1 MSLLEQAQTMTKKS
15 SKKDYDEWCEKRIKI
30 LQQRILNHA
39 KNGKNHVLIRDSKYC
54 ADRVYRHFKRM
65 GFQIEEC
72 TKVWFDGSLYNI
84 YGLPPG
90 RRVWNGLSHLKYK
103 TILIS
108 WRPQED

>member
-30 LQQRILNHA
+30 LQQRILDHA
-39 KNGKNHVLIRDSKYC
+39 KNGKSHVLIRDSKYC

-72 TKVWFDGSLYNI
+72 TRLWFDGSL
-84 YGLPPG
+84 LQPPHI
-90 RRVWNGLSHLKYK
+90 RDRTRKVWNGLSHLKYK
-103 TILIS
+103 AILIS
-108 WRPQED
+108 WRP